1 MTSLEQIVFDIF
13 MPKHGNPYT
22 TDKIAEIK
30 GMSSAQVLEWATTHL
45 DGGNRTKFM
54 SKLGLDTSIAAQSF
68 LRRAFDAAKQ
78 AK

>member
-1 MTSLEQIVFDIF
+1 
-13 MPKHGNPYT
+13 
-22 TDKIAEIK
+22 
-30 GMSSAQVLEWATTHL
+30 MSSAQVLEWATTYL

>member
-1 MTSLEQIVFDIF
+1 MYSDKIVFDIF

-22 TDKIAEIK
+22 TDKVAEIK
-30 GMSSAQVLEWATTHL
+30 GMSSAEVLEGETTHL

-54 SKLGLDTSIAAQSF
+54 TKLGLDTSIAAQSF